1 MHLLLLDSKNRTE
14 VLTFAATLC
23 QFHQHFTYEFLY
35 KRNFGSFL
43 YVHVTREKLPKQ
55 RSYEKFLQ
63 KLLMKLTTGVNFI
76 NILCRHL
83 LYERL
88 FSAYNLALNELSCL
102 KFAQKM
108 LMKLNTGLNYKLIC
122 R

>member
-43 YVHVTREKLPKQ
+43 YVHVTREKLSKQ
-55 RSYEKFLQ
+55 R
-63 KLLMKLTTGVNFI
+63 
-76 NILCRHL
+76 
-83 LYERL
+83 LYK
-88 FSAYNLALNELSCL
+88 
-102 KFAQKM
+102 KFARKM
-108 LMKLNTGLNYKLIC
+108 LMKLTICLNQIFS
-122 R
+122 